1 MAHEVKTLEGRTV
14 LLAVT
19 GSIAAYKI
27 ANLASLL
34 VKRGADVF
42 VAMTDAAVQFI
53 SPLTFEALTKHH
65 PVCGCDAAA
74 LLEAEKLAARADAV
88 MLAPASAD
96 AIAHVAKG
104 LPSDAAVSAVLA
116 AACPVAVAPAM
127 NTKMFENK
135 ATQANLALLAERGMR
150 IASPV
155 SGVLACGDVGQ
166 GKLASEDVLAEHIE
180 MMCAQKKDLAGKRI
194 LVTAGPTRE
203 ALDPVRFITNHSTG
217 RMGYAIARQ
226 AMLRGADVVLVTGRV
241 SLEPPAFV
249 EVVQI
254 ESAQDM
260 FNAVTERAASC
271 DAVIKAAAVA
281 DYRPA
286 VTHED
291 KVKKKDGDMAIA
303 LERTQDIL
311 AWLGAHRMPGQRL
324 CGFSMETRDV
334 LENSRAK
341 LERKNVDMIC
351 ANSLKEAGAG
361 FGTPTNHLTLI
372 TRAGVTDLPMM
383 SKEAAADRLLDALF
397 AIPTEEGEVDACC

>member
-1 MAHEVKTLEGRTV
+1 MAHDLRSLEGKNV
-14 LLAVT
+14 VLAVT

-34 VKRGADVF
+34 VKRGANVL
-42 VAMTDAAVQFI
+42 VAMTDAAARFI

-65 PVCGCDAAA
+65 PVCGSSAEA
-74 LLEAEKLAARADAV
+74 LLAAEGLAGIADAV
-88 MLAPASAD
+88 VLAPASAD
-96 AIAHVAKG
+96 AISHVAKG
-104 LPSDAAVSAVLA
+104 LPSDVAVSAVLSA
-116 AACPVAVAPAM
+116 SCPVAVAPAM
-127 NTKMFENK
+127 NVNMYENV
-135 ATQANLALLAERGMR
+135 ATQANLELLAERGLR
-150 IASPV
+150 IVAPAS
-155 SGVLACGDVGQ
+155 GMLACGDVGQ
-166 GKLASEDVLAEHIE
+166 GKLAPEGLLLEHIE
-180 MMCAQKKDLAGKRI
+180 MMCARAKDLAGKRI

-203 ALDPVRFITNHSTG
+203 SLDPVRFITNHSTG

-260 FNAVTERAASC
+260 FDAVTSRAASC

-286 VTHED
+286 VMHED

-311 AWLGAHRMPGQRL
+311 AWLGAHRVPGQRL

-361 FGTPTNHLTLI
+361 FGTPTNRLTLI
-372 TRAGVTDLPMM
+372 TREGVEDLPLM
-383 SKEAAADRLLDALF
+383 SKEAAADKLLDVLF
-397 AIPTEEGEVDACC
+397 AIPCEEGEGSACC